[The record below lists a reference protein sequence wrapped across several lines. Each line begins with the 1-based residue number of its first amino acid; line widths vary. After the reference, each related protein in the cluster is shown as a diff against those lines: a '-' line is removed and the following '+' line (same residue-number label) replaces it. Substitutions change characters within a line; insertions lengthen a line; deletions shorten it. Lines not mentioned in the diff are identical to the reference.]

1 MEYWMDGIL
10 DGWNT
15 GWMEYW
21 MDGIL
26 DGWNTG
32 WMEYWMGPLDWDP
45 F

>member
-26 DGWNTG
+26 DGS
-32 WMEYWMGPLDWDP
+32 P
-45 F
+45 

>member
-1 MEYWMDGIL
+1 MDGIL

-32 WMEYWMGPLDWDP
+32 WVPLIGIP
-45 F
+45 FET